1 MKLSGAGIIWICLTV
16 TGFRI
21 SVLLK
26 KRTVLLEKTVSLIIN
41 LKVELSY
48 RREAIPSLFR
58 RLSDYSVCRNL
69 DYLPLC
75 EAYMQKGEDFPTAWK
90 KSIAESRCPYTAEE
104 KSKLSS
110 LGEVLGTT
118 DTDSQIT
125 MLNLYEE
132 YMKDFLNK
140 AEKSQSAYGRL
151 SLLMGFLLG
160 FAVFILVL

>member
-1 MKLSGAGIIWICLTV
+1 
-16 TGFRI
+16 
-21 SVLLK
+21 
-26 KRTVLLEKTVSLIIN
+26 
-41 LKVELSY
+41 
-48 RREAIPSLFR
+48 
-58 RLSDYSVCRNL
+58 
-69 DYLPLC
+69 
-75 EAYMQKGEDFPTAWK
+75 MQKGEDFPTAWK
-90 KSIAESRCPYTAEE
+90 KSIAESGCPYTAEE

>member
-1 MKLSGAGIIWICLTV
+1 M
-16 TGFRI
+16 
-21 SVLLK
+21 LK

-48 RREAIPSLFR
+48 RREAILNLIR
-58 RLSDYSVCRNL
+58 RLSCYSVCRNL

-75 EAYMQKGEDFPTAWK
+75 EAYLQKGEDFPTAWK

-110 LGEVLGTT
+110 LSEILGTT
-118 DTDSQIT
+118 DTDSQII

-151 SLLMGFLLG
+151 SLILGFLSG